1 MATGAPILRVLA
13 AVIMLALPLS
23 AAAELPGQDAAP
35 FRAALDRWL
44 GDDETALEAM
54 AGLARDGNRAAQVLL
69 ALVDMRV
76 DLQGPR
82 LASLD
87 RAARRALLRQ
97 PQGISG
103 RSWME
108 AAVADTELARL
119 WMARLRADTPPETVL
134 AFARMGEARAAR
146 DTVIALAARQE
157 NAAGAL
163 ALAPE
168 YPPELR
174 HLAWREWGA
183 DPAQAARIEAEIAAL
198 LPGDPQIT
206 AFRAG
211 PVTRVERLAWLTA
224 APLAAPLRAFCDATC
239 PESGGAC
246 LRATYAMV
254 RGLGGLAR
262 VGTPSETLIAPEV
275 WNASPLGRAAL
286 LRRAEARERG
296 QGGMFIAD
304 VAGLDACTA
313 GALADETLRFLR

>member
-1 MATGAPILRVLA
+1 MILRRILA
-13 AVIMLALPLS
+13 TILLIALCLP
-23 AAAELPGQDAAP
+23 AAADVPGQDAAP

-44 GDDETALEAM
+44 EDDETALETM
-54 AGLARDGNRAAQVLL
+54 AVLARDGNRAAQVLL

-82 LASLD
+82 LADLD
-87 RAARRALLRQ
+87 RAARRELLR
-97 PQGISG
+97 PPERLSA

-108 AAVADTELARL
+108 AAAADTELARL
-119 WMARLRADTPPETVL
+119 WMARLRADTPPETAL

-157 NAAGAL
+157 NAAGTL
-163 ALAPE
+163 AVAPE
-168 YPPELR
+168 FPPALR
-174 HLAWREWGA
+174 HLAWREWED
-183 DPAQAARIEAEIAAL
+183 DPVMAPRIEAEIAAL

-211 PVTRVERLAWLTA
+211 RVTRAEREAWLVA
-224 APLAAPLRAFCDATC
+224 SPLAAPLRAFCDATC
-239 PESGGAC
+239 PESGSAC
-246 LRATYAMV
+246 LRATFAMV

-262 VGTPSETLIAPEV
+262 IGTPSETLIAPGT
-275 WNASPLGRAAL
+275 WDASPLGRAAL

-304 VAGLDACTA
+304 VAGIDVCTA
-313 GALADETLRFLR
+313 EALA